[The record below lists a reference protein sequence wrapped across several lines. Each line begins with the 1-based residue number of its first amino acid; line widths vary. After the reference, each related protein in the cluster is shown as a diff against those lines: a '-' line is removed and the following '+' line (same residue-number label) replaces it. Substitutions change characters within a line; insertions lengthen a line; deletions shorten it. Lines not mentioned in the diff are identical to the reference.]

1 MHLVHTHRSLV
12 AAATLALLALLA
24 PLGAARAQAASD
36 TVTLT
41 LPEVQRL
48 ATQQNPAYL
57 AERQEA
63 AIARGE
69 QRQARLPRFNPDLT
83 VEAPGLSGGAGGE
96 YETALMQEVE
106 WAGQR
111 GLRARAA
118 GIGVTRARATVQNAA
133 RLSIADA
140 SVAFYRTLAARRRLD
155 LAQRLL
161 ALNERLVTAVR
172 VQATEGEIST
182 LEANLA
188 EIESGRARARVLAAR
203 RAATSAELELKR
215 LVGLPSGQPVRLGD
229 VDALPRLPAAQAL
242 QEDSLV
248 VGALTRRADLAS
260 RTAAAREFET
270 RAELARR
277 EAIPNVRA
285 GVLARRDDGGS
296 GARVGVGVGIGLPVL
311 NRNQGVVAQMEAQAR
326 QATYEARAAELRIRA
341 EVADALRAYR
351 AAAEETTVLES
362 SVLEPAQRNSELL
375 ETAFRAGKIALPT
388 LLLLRNQLLD
398 AQEGY
403 WIAWLAQRE
412 ALVGLEAAT
421 QSFALPDPERDDQTH
436 TTTPV
441 RTP

>member
-1 MHLVHTHRSLV
+1 MHYLHRHRPLV
-12 AAATLALLALLA
+12 ATALLALLA

-48 ATQQNPAYL
+48 ATRQNPVYL

-69 QRQARLPRFNPDLT
+69 QRQARLPRFNPEVS
-83 VEAPGLSGGAGGE
+83 VESPGIAGGSVGE
-96 YETALMQEVE
+96 FESSVMQEIE

-111 GLRARAA
+111 GLRSRAA

-133 RLSIADA
+133 RLAVADA
-140 SVAFYRTLAARRRLD
+140 SLAFYRTMAARRRLD
-155 LAQRLL
+155 LAQRMLT
-161 ALNERLVTAVR
+161 LNERLVTAVR
-172 VQATEGEIST
+172 IQANEGEISV

-188 EIESGRARARVLAAR
+188 ELESGRARARVLAAR
-203 RAATSAELELKR
+203 RAASSAELELKR
-215 LVGLPSGQPVRLGD
+215 LVGLPSDQPVRIAD
-229 VDALPRLPAAQAL
+229 SASLPMAPAARTL
-242 QEDSLV
+242 VEDSLV
-248 VGALTRRADLAS
+248 AGALARRADVAA
-260 RTAAAREFET
+260 RTAAAQEFAA
-270 RAELARR
+270 RADLARR

-285 GVLARRDDGGS
+285 GVLARRDDGDG
-296 GARVGVGVGIGLPVL
+296 GARIGVGLGIGLPVL
-311 NRNQGVVAQMEAQAR
+311 NRNQGEIAAREAQAR
-326 QATYEARAAELRIRA
+326 QATYEARAAELRVRA
-341 EVADALRAYR
+341 EVADAVRAYR
-351 AAAEETTVLES
+351 AASEETEVFES
-362 SVLEPAQRNSELL
+362 SVLEPAQRNGELL

-403 WIAWLAQRE
+403 WNAWLAQRE

-421 QSFALPDPERDDQTH
+421 QSFALPDPERDDPTN